1 MNIIT
6 FIPIS
11 YESDD
16 VSVSFHIEFGKG
28 KDDCKDQK
36 MRTTYKEPYNIE
48 EYKNNDNIMYRL
60 LAEEGAI
67 VLNISNVIV
76 KSKKN
81 LYKKNAENGF
91 YMYNYGITAVVD
103 LNQKPEYSSLTS
115 FQPSNYIERDG
126 SPWIVQNGKTL
137 NVDQNSSAE
146 FQWSTARALE
156 YGIKPTKEQDEKG
169 VEERH
174 ENTGMIYITF
184 HAIYSEEFTEIDQPA
199 PVSRGISRGFGSV
212 AARVGY
218 GSQVKTNSVS
228 KKVIAIPN
236 SRFILPLRLRITGE
250 DVNPD
255 IKCAKNL
262 KTAMYVEELQ
272 RKMSTAFPDI

>member
-1 MNIIT
+1 MNTIT

-11 YESDD
+11 YETDD

-36 MRTTYKEPYNIE
+36 IRTTYKEPYNIE
-48 EYKNNDNIMYRL
+48 EHNNGDDNIMYRL

-91 YMYNYGITAVVD
+91 YMYNYGITAVMD
-103 LNQKPEYSSLTS
+103 LNEKPVYYSSTS
-115 FQPSNYIERDG
+115 FHPSNDGERDG
-126 SPWIVQNGKTL
+126 VPWIIQNGKTL
-137 NVDQNSSAE
+137 NVDQNASGE
-146 FQWSTARALE
+146 FQWTTARALE
-156 YGIKPTKEQDEKG
+156 YGVKPTKEQEEKG

-184 HAIYSEEFTEIDQPA
+184 HAIYSEEFTEIEK
-199 PVSRGISRGFGSV
+199 VSRGISRGFGSV

-218 GSQVKTNSVS
+218 GNQVKTNSVS
-228 KKVIAIPN
+228 KNVVAIPN
-236 SRFILPLRLRITGE
+236 SRFILPIRLRITGD

-272 RKMSTAFPDI
+272 RKMSTAFPDD